1 MGLRQDK
8 FAKQI
13 QRDLAELMTLH
24 RNEWLG
30 GTFVTMS
37 NVLVSPDLSYVKV
50 YLSLFNILNR
60 KDVLNHLNTV
70 VDKEIR
76 HEIARRIKNNVK
88 KIPEIRFYEDD
99 TLDYVSKMDELFEK
113 IKSEGNS
120 NPSEN
125 Q

>member
-13 QRDLAELMTLH
+13 QRDLAELMTIH

-50 YLSLFNILNR
+50 YLSLFNIQNR

-76 HEIARRIKNNVK
+76 HEIARKIKNNVK

-99 TLDYVSKMDELFEK
+99 TLDYVAKMDELFDK
-113 IKSEGNS
+113 IKTSDNNTEK
-120 NPSEN
+120 
-125 Q
+125 

>member
-13 QRDLAELMTLH
+13 QRDLAELMTIH

-50 YLSLFNILNR
+50 YLSLFNIQNR

-76 HEIARRIKNNVK
+76 HEIARKIKNNVK

-99 TLDYVSKMDELFEK
+99 TLDYVAKMDELFDK
-113 IKSEGNS
+113 IKSSDNNS
-120 NPSEN
+120 DD

>member
-13 QRDLAELMTLH
+13 QRDLAELMTIH

-50 YLSLFNILNR
+50 YLSLFNIQNR

-76 HEIARRIKNNVK
+76 HEIARKIKNNVK

-99 TLDYVSKMDELFEK
+99 TLDYVAKMDELFDK
-113 IKSEGNS
+113 IKSSDNNTEDK
-120 NPSEN
+120 
-125 Q
+125 

>member
-30 GTFVTMS
+30 GAFVTMS

-50 YLSLFNILNR
+50 YISLFNIQNR
-60 KDVLNHLNTV
+60 KDVLNHLNTM

-99 TLDYVSKMDELFEK
+99 TLDYVTKMDELFEK

-125 Q
+125 

>member
-50 YLSLFNILNR
+50 YLSLFNIVNR
-60 KDVLNHLNTV
+60 KDVLTHLNTV
-70 VDKEIR
+70 VDREIR
-76 HEIARRIKNNVK
+76 HEIAKKIKNNVK

-99 TLDYVSKMDELFEK
+99 TLDYVSKMDELFTK
-113 IKSEGNS
+113 IN
-120 NPSEN
+120 NEN
-125 Q
+125 KDSWS

>member
-50 YLSLFNILNR
+50 YLSLFNIQNR
-60 KDVLNHLNTV
+60 KDVLKHLNTV

-113 IKSEGNS
+113 IKSDGNS

-125 Q
+125 

>member
-13 QRDLAELMTLH
+13 QRDLAELMTIH

-50 YLSLFNILNR
+50 YLSLFNIQNR

-76 HEIARRIKNNVK
+76 HEIARKIKNNVK

-99 TLDYVSKMDELFEK
+99 TLDYVAKMDELFDK
-113 IKSEGNS
+113 IKSSDNNS
-120 NPSEN
+120 ED